1 MKKMFFNATALA
13 LMIATLLCLLTSCSK
28 PDEEDIVGTWQYDT
42 DTRSLRWDCI
52 VVNADG
58 TFKAYSRNTLSE
70 EGEWSIVWEMGYV
83 IVFPYT
89 DVDGS
94 KVDISFELKDGKMIW
109 KAATK
114 DTAVFTKVK

>member
-28 PDEEDIVGTWQYDT
+28 PDEEDIVGTWQHDT

-94 KVDISFELKDGKMIW
+94 KGDISFELKDGKMIW